1 MSDQAPTIYQSGQ
14 TVQVTGFYEVA
25 GINRQAKTKT
35 GEFAFRQLCM
45 GELFPY
51 YNGRSVAW
59 HKVTT
64 DEATPVESKS
74 DTPLAI

>member
-59 HKVTT
+59 HKVSEEQPPTVL
-64 DEATPVESKS
+64 EKS
-74 DTPLAI
+74 DKPLAI